1 MYKQFTA
8 LLILTCLCHSA
19 WAEKIYKCQD
29 AKGILIYGSSPCKA
43 NVETLNTWTVAT
55 KVKPPETLTL
65 KQNDFGQYSTE
76 GAINEQTV
84 TFVVDTGASRV
95 SLPTAVAQ
103 VAQITCKNE
112 VTIHTANGSV
122 QACSVTIPK
131 FKFGPFALDNV
142 DAIIAPN
149 LSQPLLGMN
158 VLQQFRIAQ
167 EQGEMHISK
176 RF

>member
-84 TFVVDTGASRV
+84 TFVV
-95 SLPTAVAQ
+95 
-103 VAQITCKNE
+103 
-112 VTIHTANGSV
+112 
-122 QACSVTIPK
+122 IP
-131 FKFGPFALDNV
+131 V
-142 DAIIAPN
+142 H
-149 LSQPLLGMN
+149 LGFLC
-158 VLQQFRIAQ
+158 LQQWRRSPKLPAK
-167 EQGEMHISK
+167 MK
-176 RF
+176 